1 MAYSRPQLKT
11 LTERLNEPRR
21 FIQVI
26 LGPRQTGKTTMV
38 QQYLSKAGAAGTHY
52 ATADELAAS
61 DGIWISQQWEAA
73 RIKYKS
79 SSKKGLVFIIDEVQK
94 VPDWS
99 SAVKYEWDKDTRE
112 KINIKVV
119 LLGSAQL
126 TIQRGLSESL
136 AGRFEVIRFPHWSL
150 IEMQKAFKFTPDQ
163 FVWFGGYPGAA
174 GLIND
179 EARWKEYI
187 KNSLIE
193 TTISKDIFMLAKID
207 KPALLKRLFELGCE
221 YSGQILS
228 FNKMLGQL
236 RDAKNTTTLSN
247 YLRLLGSAGLITG
260 LEKYSKRKVVTR
272 SSSPKL
278 QVLNTAFISSQTNYN
293 FKSVRRQP
301 ALWGRIIESAVGAHL
316 HNSTAGKGI
325 NLYYWREGNNE
336 VDFVLEMDDKIIAI
350 EVKSSSSGVKFNGMS
365 TFAKKFNPYKT
376 LLISPS
382 GISWQEFLQTDPVT
396 LF

>member
-350 EVKSSSSGVKFNGMS
+350 EVKSSASGVKFNGMS